1 MNYKNNS
8 YDGTFLNDEENNENK
23 KKIFFDIDELQKNG
37 KLDAV
42 FDYILKDWIGY
53 ISNLPIYDMV
63 FFDLVQNG
71 RLHSFKATPEKLQ
84 TIIQCLKSRN
94 FDEIISDNP
103 LSSDPP
109 EYNTEFIHVS
119 GFGIRTYSIGET
131 KIKQRLAGSFFN
143 YLIRNNTPN
152 IIKDQL
158 RRYQIFETLVDEK
171 GNRIVE
177 LEDCCFVHALKVSHL
192 FPENVLNQIRLRIQT
207 RYLPFKSID
216 EICEEFKIC
225 LLLHYIDQNINRQVS
240 PQNKRYF
247 GVKQDEASYCV
258 EMNLFQ
264 KHFFIEEATP
274 ISCYYIKNIEREKE
288 ENSMK
293 EYVEYR
299 NIYRKARA
307 FCRSGELIKLL
318 FEKGYFVPITYGH
331 YLVLNTEFHKFQ
343 DSNSIDYDLHYDED
357 YCSKLI
363 TKQKDN
369 KKDNQK
375 IFFADFESDVSGDIH
390 RPFLCVLQN
399 ENGTETK
406 VFKEGSCGKDLL
418 DYLPNNS
425 ITYFH
430 NLAYDIR
437 MVAHFGICKSIIKGT
452 RCLSAKIVWKNKAL
466 YFKDS
471 LALFNCKL
479 SQLPSM
485 FGLNNIE
492 KELFPYKYYT
502 YTKLAESE
510 ILTDNDDVI
519 SVGTISE
526 AGVYEDK
533 PWGEEEYSQFKLNIE
548 KIGALIGENQFDM
561 YKYAE
566 FYCMQDVRILRE
578 SFNIFRAGFKS
589 DFNIDVFN
597 FISIS
602 SLANEVFRQNVYI
615 PNQKLYKLGGHVRHF
630 CSKAVY
636 GGRCMC
642 AFNKKWHIKA
652 NLCDYDAV
660 SLYPSAMARLWTV
673 EGKPKVIEQEQ
684 LNMDFLSKQTAY
696 IVQIKI
702 TEVRK
707 HYPFPLIVQKKDGLN
722 LNDDNITEPI
732 MMIVDNIYFEDLIN
746 KILNLN

>member
-1 MNYKNNS
+1 MNNNTVIYARYS
-8 YDGTFLNDEENNENK
+8 SHSQNEQSIETQIKVCRDYAEKHNLNVIDIYYDKAKTGTNDNREYFQKMIDDSN
-23 KKIFFDIDELQKNG
+23 KKIFKYVLVYNLSRFARNTQDSVMNEIILEKNG
-37 KLDAV
+37 VNLISAYENISGDDDDPVNALMKNMMRGVNEYYSKYTAKNIRDG
-42 FDYILKDWIGY
+42 LKTNAMKG
-53 ISNLPIYDMV
+53 L
-63 FFDLVQNG
+63 
-71 RLHSFKATPEKLQ
+71 
-84 TIIQCLKSRN
+84 
-94 FDEIISDNP
+94 
-103 LSSDPP
+103 
-109 EYNTEFIHVS
+109 
-119 GFGIRTYSIGET
+119 SIGGRSLPLGYKSNDEREIYVDEEEAKIVKKIFEMFKDKKTYADIIRYLNLHNVKT
-131 KIKQRLAGSFFN
+131 KIGNEFN
-143 YLIRNNTPN
+143 KSS
-152 IIKDQL
+152 IK
-158 RRYQIFETLVDEK
+158 
-171 GNRIVE
+171 RI
-177 LEDCCFVHALKVSHL
+177 LTNK
-192 FPENVLNQIRLRIQT
+192 
-207 RYLPFKSID
+207 K
-216 EICEEFKIC
+216 
-225 LLLHYIDQNINRQVS
+225 YI
-240 PQNKRYF
+240 
-247 GVKQDEASYCV
+247 GVKQNEAKYFI
-258 EMNLFQ
+258 EMNLYQ
-264 KHFFIEEATP
+264 NHFFLEETTP
-274 ISCYYIKNIEREKE
+274 FSCYYIKNIEKENE
-288 ENSMK
+288 ENYKK

-363 TKQKDN
+363 TKQKDI

-375 IFFADFESDVSGDIH
+375 IFFADFESDVSGDTH

-437 MVAHFGICKSIIKGT
+437 MIAHFGICKSIIKGT
-452 RCLSAKIVWKNKAL
+452 RCLSAKIIWKNKAL

-642 AFNKKWHIKA
+642 AFNKKWQIKA
-652 NLCDYDAV
+652 NF
-660 SLYPSAMARLWTV
+660 M
-673 EGKPKVIEQEQ
+673 
-684 LNMDFLSKQTAY
+684 
-696 IVQIKI
+696 
-702 TEVRK
+702 
-707 HYPFPLIVQKKDGLN
+707 
-722 LNDDNITEPI
+722 
-732 MMIVDNIYFEDLIN
+732 
-746 KILNLN
+746 